1 MEAFIREESTSELG
15 EITFQVLSWE
25 AFDETEDPDGEYPDT
40 KYNIYAFGV
49 NKESESVCVRF
60 DGYKPYFF
68 ALIPDKYQDTFDTF
82 KRKEVE
88 KYIRNKLFRNKE
100 DLESVSVV
108 TRKKYK
114 GFTNEKEYKFLRFIC
129 KNLTTFNKI
138 KWILN
143 PKPPRKLPKISSIS
157 PTEHLKFELYE
168 SNIEPY
174 LRFTH
179 KADIQ
184 MSGWI
189 YVSKICTFPDMS
201 RCQHSYTTNYNNV
214 EKYTSNEVCNL
225 TLGSWD
231 IEAFSYSSRHLGI
244 NEFPNPEK
252 ENDII
257 TQIGTSLYKFNTKE
271 KIKHVVT
278 IKSPIDND
286 CDPVEGIIIETY
298 DSEKEL
304 IEGWVKFILS
314 TDPDILIQYNGYG
327 FDWKYLIARAKV
339 LGIEYILENL
349 SRITEKPAIKQED
362 QLNTSAYGDN
372 TMVYLKMYGI
382 TQFDM
387 MFIIKKEHKLES
399 YKLNSVAEHFT
410 GDKKDDL
417 SPSDLFNYN
426 TSTKDKIA
434 LVVKY
439 CAQDTWL
446 LIDLILK
453 LRIITNM
460 IGMANI
466 TMVPMQYIEL
476 RGQQIR
482 VHTQIAYE
490 TKKEGYLIPAVDYKP
505 KDDTDEDE
513 KFTGATVLDAKP
525 GAHFE
530 PIAGL
535 DFASLY
541 PSIMIAHNYDYAT
554 IVEDNSEFDNLPG
567 IEYFDMNWDE
577 DDTDADG
584 NEIKR
589 NVNVRFVQNRT
600 GIMPKILDRLWK
612 ERKAIR
618 KQMKGLKDENL
629 YAVLNGVQLAIKVS
643 MNSIYGFTGA
653 KYGRLPNKKIAAA
666 VTACGRGMIA
676 HSKKCAEEWYD
687 CEVVYG
693 DTDSIYVKFNSD
705 LKGQDHMDYVFKVA
719 PECSDRISETF
730 KKPIELEFEK
740 VMYPFILFSKK
751 RYASLFWTNPKSF
764 DYIDYKGIQVVRR
777 DNCEFVRENSKK
789 IFEYILKN
797 DKVLNYEFDT
807 VEEVI
812 ETSKEYARDKIR
824 KLVNSEVPMKQL
836 LLSKSL
842 RAGYAFDNKAVC
854 TECDKTYYELS
865 VIGKKEMNVTNIH
878 NKSKPEILDKISGK
892 KEHPKYNIIEFLET
906 EHECPSCKKDTFFK
920 RCPANIPHV
929 ALARKR
935 QERDKMDIVASG
947 DRVPYVFATYQSTKQ
962 FEKVEDPDYIIKNG
976 IPIDY
981 IYYFEHQFKSAI
993 QTIFEPMMED
1003 VTELWKDLIPEKVKK
1018 IRKKKTA

>member
-1 MEAFIREESTSELG
+1 MEPFIRNQINKSKDKL
-15 EITFQVLSWE
+15 IFQILSWE
-25 AFDETEDPDGEYPDT
+25 ASDEIIENYDSDNEREDKHYH
-40 KYNIYAFGV
+40 IYTFGV
-49 NKESESVCVRF
+49 DTEGESVCVRF
-60 DGYKPYFF
+60 ENYKPYLF
-68 ALIPDKYQDTFDTF
+68 ALVPERFQHNFDEY
-82 KRKEVE
+82 KKKEVE
-88 KYIRNKLFRNKE
+88 RFVRNRLFRNKE
-100 DLESVSVV
+100 DLESVSIVK
-108 TRKKYK
+108 RKKYK
-114 GFTNEKEYKFLRFIC
+114 GFTNEKEYKFLRFVC
-129 KNLTTFNKI
+129 KNQATFNKI
-138 KWILN
+138 KYILN
-143 PKPPRKLPKISSIS
+143 PREKTRLPKISSIDPIS
-157 PTEHLKFELYE
+157 TLKFDLYE
-168 SNIEPY
+168 SNIEPF
-174 LRFTH
+174 LRFSH
-179 KADIQ
+179 KQEIQ
-184 MSGWI
+184 MAGWVEVTGI
-189 YVSKICTFPDMS
+189 TQDNEIS
-201 RCQHSYTTNYNNV
+201 RCQNSYYCDYSRV
-214 EKYTSNEVCNL
+214 KKVDRQDVCNL

-231 IEAFSYSSRHLGI
+231 IEAFSYSSRYL
-244 NEFPNPEK
+244 NQNDFPDYKNPK
-252 ENDII
+252 DVI
-257 TQIGTSLYKFNTKE
+257 TQIGTSLYKFGTKE
-271 KIKHVVT
+271 KLKHVVT
-278 IKSPIDND
+278 LKSPIDKR
-286 CDPVEGIIIETY
+286 CDPVEGIIIEEY

-304 IEGWVKFILS
+304 IIGWVKFIMK
-314 TDPDILIQYNGYG
+314 TDPDILIQYNGYT
-327 FDWKYLIARAKV
+327 FDWNYVYERAKL

-349 SRITEKPAIKQED
+349 SRIESKPAVIHED

-372 TMVYLKMYGI
+372 TMKYIKMYGV
-382 TQFDM
+382 TQHDL

-399 YKLNSVAEHFT
+399 YKLNNVAKHFT
-410 GDKKDDL
+410 GDEKDDL
-417 SPSDLFNYN
+417 SPADLFKYN
-426 TSTKDKIA
+426 TGTAEQMA

-439 CAQDTWL
+439 CVQDTWL
-446 LIDLILK
+446 LIELIIK
-453 LRIITNM
+453 LRIITNN

-490 TKKEGYLIPAVDYKP
+490 TKKEGYLIPALDYKP
-505 KDDTDEDE
+505 KDDTEDKDE
-513 KFTGATVLDAKP
+513 KFTGATVLSATP

-554 IVEDNSEFDNLPG
+554 IVEDPEFDNLEG
-567 IEYFDMNWDE
+567 VEYFDMNWNEDE
-577 DDTDADG
+577 TDEDG

-600 GIMPKILDRLWK
+600 GIMPMILSRLWK

-618 KQMKGLKDENL
+618 KQMKSLSPNDSL
-629 YAVLNGVQLAIKVS
+629 YEVLNGVQLAIKVS

-653 KYGRLPNKKIAAA
+653 KYGRLPNKRIAAS
-666 VTACGRGMIA
+666 VTACGREMIA

-693 DTDSIYVKFNSD
+693 DTDSVYVKFKSD
-705 LKGQDHMDYVFKVA
+705 LKGQDHMNYVFKVA
-719 PECSDRISETF
+719 PECSDRISATF

-751 RYASLFWTNPKSF
+751 RYASLYWTNPLKF

-777 DNCEFVRENSKK
+777 DNCEYVRENSKK

-797 DKVLNYEFDT
+797 EKVLNYEFDN

-812 ETSKEYARDKIR
+812 ETSKKYAREKIR

-836 LLSKSL
+836 MLSKSL
-842 RAGYAFDNKAVC
+842 RTGYAFDNKAVC
-854 TECDKTYYELS
+854 TECDKTYYELN
-865 VIGKKEMNVTNIH
+865 VVGKKEMNVSILHTLKNK
-878 NKSKPEILDKISGK
+878 NKS
-892 KEHPKYNIIEFLET
+892 HIIEFVET
-906 EHECPSCKKDTFFK
+906 EHVCPSCKKECIFK

-935 QERDKMDIVASG
+935 EDRDKMDIIFG
-947 DRVPYVFATYQSTKQ
+947 GERVPYVFVTYQGTRQ
-962 FEKVEDPDYIIKNG
+962 FEKVEDPDYVIKNA

-1018 IRKKKTA
+1018 IRKKKTV

>member
-1 MEAFIREESTSELG
+1 MEAFIRAESNKELN
-15 EITFQVLSWE
+15 EITFQILSWE
-25 AFDETEDPDGEYPDT
+25 ASDETDDPDGDCPDT
-40 KYNIYAFGV
+40 RYNIYAFGV
-49 NKESESVCVRF
+49 NQASESVCVRF
-60 DGYKPYFF
+60 EGYKPYFF

-82 KRKEVE
+82 KRKELE

-108 TRKKYK
+108 SRKKYK
-114 GFTNEKEYKFLRFIC
+114 GFTNEKEYKFLRFVC
-129 KNLTTFNKI
+129 KNLVTFNKI
-138 KWILN
+138 RWILN
-143 PKPPRKLPKISSIS
+143 PKDSKRLPKISSIS
-157 PTEHLKFELYE
+157 TTDSLKFELYE

-184 MSGWI
+184 MAGWI
-189 YVSKICTFPDMS
+189 TVSKICSFPDMS
-201 RCQHSYTTNYNNV
+201 RCQHSYTSNYNNV
-214 EKYTSNEVCNL
+214 EKYECNDVCNL

-231 IEAFSYSSRHLGI
+231 IEAFSHSSRHLGI

-252 ENDII
+252 EHDII

-271 KIKHVVT
+271 SIKHVVT

-286 CDPVEGIIIETY
+286 CAPVDGVIVEKY

-304 IEGWVKFILS
+304 IEGWVKFILT

-327 FDWKYLIARAKV
+327 FDWKYIIARAKF
-339 LGIEYILENL
+339 LGIEYVLENL
-349 SRITEKPAIKQED
+349 SRINNKPAIKQED

-372 TMVYLKMYGI
+372 TMVYLKTFGI

-417 SPSDLFNYN
+417 SPADLFNYN

-460 IGMANI
+460 IGMSNI

-490 TKKEGYLIPAVDYKP
+490 TKKEGYLIPTNDYKP
-505 KDDTDEDE
+505 KDDSVEDE
-513 KFTGATVLDAKP
+513 KFTGATVLSATP

-554 IVEDNSEFDNLPG
+554 IVEDPEFDNLEG
-567 IEYFDMNWDE
+567 VEYFDMNWDE
-577 DDTDADG
+577 DEIDEDG

-600 GIMPKILDRLWK
+600 GIMPMILSRLWK

-618 KQMKGLKDENL
+618 KQMKGLSPNDSL
-629 YAVLNGVQLAIKVS
+629 YEVLNGVQLAIKVS

-653 KYGRLPNKKIAAA
+653 KYGRLPNKRIAAA
-666 VTACGRGMIA
+666 VTACGREMIA

-693 DTDSIYVKFNSD
+693 DTDSVYVKFKSD
-705 LKGQDHMDYVFKVA
+705 LKGQDHMNYVFKVA
-719 PECSDRISETF
+719 PECSDRISATF

-751 RYASLFWTNPKSF
+751 RYASLYWTNPLKF

-777 DNCEFVRENSKK
+777 DNCEYVRENSKK

-797 DKVLNYEFDT
+797 EKVLNYEFDN

-812 ETSKEYARDKIR
+812 ETSKEYAREKIR

-836 LLSKSL
+836 MLSKSL
-842 RAGYAFDNKAVC
+842 RTGYAFDNKAVC
-854 TECDKTYYELS
+854 TMCDKTYYELN
-865 VIGKKEMNVTNIH
+865 VVGKKEMNVSVLHTLKNK
-878 NKSKPEILDKISGK
+878 NKSHIL
-892 KEHPKYNIIEFLET
+892 EFLET
-906 EHECPSCKKDTFFK
+906 EHMCPSCKQECLFK

-935 QERDKMDIVASG
+935 EERDKMDTVPG
-947 DRVPYVFATYQSTKQ
+947 GERVPYVFVTYQGTRQ
-962 FEKVEDPDYIIKNG
+962 FEKVEDPDYVIKNG

>member
-1 MEAFIREESTSELG
+1 M
-15 EITFQVLSWE
+15 
-25 AFDETEDPDGEYPDT
+25 
-40 KYNIYAFGV
+40 
-49 NKESESVCVRF
+49 
-60 DGYKPYFF
+60 
-68 ALIPDKYQDTFDTF
+68 
-82 KRKEVE
+82 
-88 KYIRNKLFRNKE
+88 
-100 DLESVSVV
+100 
-108 TRKKYK
+108 
-114 GFTNEKEYKFLRFIC
+114 
-129 KNLTTFNKI
+129 
-138 KWILN
+138 
-143 PKPPRKLPKISSIS
+143 PKISSINT
-157 PTEHLKFELYE
+157 TEPLKFELYE

-184 MSGWI
+184 MAGWI
-189 YVSKICTFPDMS
+189 KASKICTFPDMS
-201 RCQHSYTTNYNNV
+201 RCQHSYTANYNNV
-214 EKYTSNEVCNL
+214 EKIECNDVCNL

-231 IEAFSYSSRHLGI
+231 IEAFSYSSRYLGI
-244 NEFPNPEK
+244 NEFPDPEK

-304 IEGWVKFILS
+304 IEGWVKFILA

-339 LGIEYILENL
+339 LGIEYVLENL

-372 TMVYLKMYGI
+372 TMVYLKTFGI

-446 LIDLILK
+446 LIDLMLK

-505 KDDTDEDE
+505 KDDLDEDE

-541 PSIMIAHNYDYAT
+541 PSIMIAHNYDYET
-554 IVEDNSEFDNLPG
+554 IVEDPEFDNLPG

-653 KYGRLPNKKIAAA
+653 KYGRLPNKRIAAA

-676 HSKKCAEEWYD
+676 HSKKCAEDWYD

-693 DTDSIYVKFNSD
+693 DTDSIYVKFKSD
-705 LKGQDHMDYVFKVA
+705 LKGQEHMDYVFKVA
-719 PECSDRISETF
+719 PECADRISETF

-854 TECDKTYYELS
+854 TECDKTYYQLN
-865 VIGKKEMNVTNIH
+865 VIGKKEMNISAVHILK
-878 NKSKPEILDKISGK
+878 NKNKAHIA
-892 KEHPKYNIIEFLET
+892 EFLET
-906 EHECPSCKKDTFFK
+906 EHECPSCKKECLFK

-947 DRVPYVFATYQSTKQ
+947 DRVPYVFVTYQSTKQ

-1018 IRKKKTA
+1018 VRKKKTD

>member
-1 MEAFIREESTSELG
+1 MEAFIRPESTTELD
-15 EITFQVLSWE
+15 EITFQILSWE

-40 KYNIYAFGV
+40 RYNIYAFGV

-143 PKPPRKLPKISSIS
+143 PKDTRKLPKISSIS
-157 PTEHLKFELYE
+157 PTEPLKFELYE

-189 YVSKICTFPDMS
+189 TASKICTFPDMS

-231 IEAFSYSSRHLGI
+231 IEAFSYSSRYLGI
-244 NEFPNPEK
+244 NEFPDPEK

-286 CDPVEGIIIETY
+286 CDPVDGIIIETY
-298 DSEKEL
+298 NSEKEL

-372 TMVYLKMYGI
+372 TMVYLKTFGI

-554 IVEDNSEFDNLPG
+554 IVEDPEFDNLPG
-567 IEYFDMNWDE
+567 VEYFDMNWDE

-653 KYGRLPNKKIAAA
+653 KYGRLPNKRIAAA
-666 VTACGRGMIA
+666 VTACGREMIA

-865 VIGKKEMNVTNIH
+865 VIGKKEMNITNIH

-892 KEHPKYNIIEFLET
+892 KEHPKYNINEFLET
-906 EHECPSCKKDTFFK
+906 EHNCPSCKKDTFFK

-947 DRVPYVFATYQSTKQ
+947 DRVPYVFVTYQSTKQ

>member
-1 MEAFIREESTSELG
+1 MEAFIREESPDELK
-15 EITFQVLSWE
+15 EITFQILSWE
-25 AFDETEDPDGEYPDT
+25 AFDETDDPDSESAVT
-40 KYNIYAFGV
+40 QYNIYAFGV
-49 NKESESVCVRF
+49 NRKSESVCIRF
-60 DGYKPYFF
+60 EGYKPYFF
-68 ALIPDKYQDTFDTF
+68 ALIPEKYQDSFDTF

-88 KYIRNKLFRNKE
+88 KYIRNKLYRNKE

-108 TRKKYK
+108 SRKKYK
-114 GFTNEKEYKFLRFIC
+114 GFTNEKEYKFLRFVC
-129 KNLTTFNKI
+129 RNLTTFNKI
-138 KWILN
+138 KYILN
-143 PKPPRKLPKISSIS
+143 PKDTRRLPKISSIS
-157 PTEHLKFELYE
+157 TTDFLKFDLYE

-184 MSGWI
+184 MAGWI
-189 YVSKICTFPDMS
+189 TVKDIKLFRDMS
-201 RCQHSYTTNYNNV
+201 RCQHSYTANYNSVKKEDEAN
-214 EKYTSNEVCNL
+214 VCNL

-231 IEAFSYSSRHLGI
+231 IEAFSYSSRYLGI

-286 CDPVEGIIIETY
+286 CDPVEGIIIEKY
-298 DSEKEL
+298 NSEKEL
-304 IEGWVKFILS
+304 IEGWVKFILK

-327 FDWKYLIARAKV
+327 FDWKYLLSRARV
-339 LGIEYILENL
+339 LGIEYVLENL
-349 SRITEKPAIKQED
+349 SRITDKPAIKQED

-372 TMVYLKMYGI
+372 TMVYLKTFGI

-446 LIDLILK
+446 LIDLMLK

-505 KDDTDEDE
+505 KDDLDEDE

-554 IVEDNSEFDNLPG
+554 IVEDPEFDNLPG

-577 DDTDADG
+577 DDTDSSG

-618 KQMKGLKDENL
+618 KQMKGLSDENL

-676 HSKKCAEEWYD
+676 HSKKCAEEWYN

-693 DTDSIYVKFNSD
+693 DTDSIYCKFKSD
-705 LKGQDHMDYVFKVA
+705 LKGQDHMDWVFKVA
-719 PECSDRISETF
+719 PECADRISETF

-797 DKVLNYEFDT
+797 DKVLKYEFDT
-807 VEEVI
+807 VDEVI

-824 KLVNSEVPMKQL
+824 TLVNSEVPMKQL

-854 TECDKTYYELS
+854 TGCDKTYYELN
-865 VIGKKEMNVTNIH
+865 VIGKKEMNISVLHKLSNK
-878 NKSKPEILDKISGK
+878 NKSHIA
-892 KEHPKYNIIEFLET
+892 EFLET
-906 EHECPSCKKDTFFK
+906 EHTCPSYKKDTFFK
-920 RCPANIPHV
+920 KCPANIPHV

-947 DRVPYVFATYQSTKQ
+947 DRVPYVFVTYESTKQ
-962 FEKVEDPDYIIKNG
+962 FEKVEDPEYIIKNG

-981 IYYFEHQFKSAI
+981 IYYFEHQFKSALE
-993 QTIFEPMMED
+993 TIFEPMMED
-1003 VTELWKDLIPEKVKK
+1003 VSELWKDLIPEKVKK
-1018 IRKKKTA
+1018 VRRKKSV